1 MQNGKSFAHIDVDG
15 KMEGRQFCTVLSG
28 TARIFHVGAWTG
40 IEIDLIC
47 TALDIGVYR
56 VVSAI
61 SMDLADILVS
71 HRYKIL
77 SKK

>member
-15 KMEGRQFCTVLSG
+15 KMEGRQFRTVLSG
-28 TARIFHVGAWTG
+28 TAGIFHVGVWTG

-61 SMDLADILVS
+61 SMDFGPYIGFTPV
-71 HRYKIL
+71 
-77 SKK
+77 